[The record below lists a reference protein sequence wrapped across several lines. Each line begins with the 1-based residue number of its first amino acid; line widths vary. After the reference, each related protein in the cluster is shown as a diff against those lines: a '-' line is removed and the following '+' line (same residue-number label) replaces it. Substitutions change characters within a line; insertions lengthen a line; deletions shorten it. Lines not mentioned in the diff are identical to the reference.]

1 MDDFDRLLR
10 ELHSR
15 GMKLMM
21 DLVLN
26 HTSHKHPWFI
36 DREARRT
43 IPSVTIIYGAKAKTA
58 APRTT
63 GNPRVYLERQI
74 YVLQKSCQA
83 G

>member
-26 HTSHKHPWFI
+26 HTSHKHPWFMN
-36 DREARRT
+36 REARRT
-43 IPSVTIIYGAKAKTA
+43 IPSVTIIYGAKAKRRPPEQLGILGCT
-58 APRTT
+58 
-63 GNPRVYLERQI
+63 
-74 YVLQKSCQA
+74 
-83 G
+83 